1 MSVTTTTVATQTTD
15 SNLYNTLLLDQNLW
29 DLCCDAY
36 GNIAMA
42 SPPYSLAQDAASQIR
57 TFLGELWYD
66 TSQGVPYLQ
75 TILGEYPPL
84 PLVKAAL
91 QAAAFTVPG
100 VVTATVVLSAI
111 SASRNLSGQVTIT
124 DTAGNS
130 SAAGFGDPVVGPD
143 NFTSDF
149 TSDFY

>member
-1 MSVTTTTVATQTTD
+1 MSQSTTTVSTQTTD
-15 SNLYNTLLLDQNLW
+15 DTLYSTLLLDQNLW

-42 SPPYSLAQDAASQIR
+42 GPPYSLAQDAASQIR

-75 TILGEYPPL
+75 TILGQYPPL

-91 QAAAFTVPG
+91 QSAAFTVPG
-100 VVTATVVLSAI
+100 VVTAKVVI
-111 SASRNLSGQVTIT
+111 SSVSSSRVLSGQVQIT
-124 DTAGNS
+124 DTAGNTS
-130 SAAGFGDPVVGPD
+130 VAGFGTPVVDLD
-143 NFTSDF
+143 NFT
-149 TSDFY
+149 